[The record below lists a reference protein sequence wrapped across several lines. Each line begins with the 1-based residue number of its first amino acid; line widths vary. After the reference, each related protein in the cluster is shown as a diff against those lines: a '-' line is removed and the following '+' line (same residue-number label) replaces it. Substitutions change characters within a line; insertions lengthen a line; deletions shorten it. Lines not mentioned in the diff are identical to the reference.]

1 MLDEDEELV
10 KYPIYTMKHD
20 LTKEDVKRIE
30 NLKKKSE
37 KFVQVGADSQH
48 ISLKALSIM
57 SSIHVFSEKKAVFVR
72 GEFLEKYMAAKSKP
86 SGKVD
91 NIKVAKAK
99 RGENIKAIVYLDKN
113 LYLIMLKSSR
123 LIII

>member
-37 KFVQVGADSQH
+37 KFVQVGADSQR

-72 GEFLEKYMAAKSKP
+72 GEFLENYMAAKSK
-86 SGKVD
+86 SSDKGD
-91 NIKVAKAK
+91 NMKVAKAK
-99 RGENIKAIVYLDKN
+99 KGDNIKAIVYLDKN
-113 LYLIMLKSSR
+113 LYLLMLKSSR